1 MRTFTTLTASTLL
14 ASAALSFA
22 APVIPEGGAAL
33 LERDPKFKLPHFS
46 PKTVG
51 TVAQGVDT
59 ALQLGQ
65 FLNLTRR
72 GLELLAEREADFKIP
87 SGILGDIGH
96 GLDIGQDVSSLF
108 NFSLRDTE
116 LLEREPKVKLP
127 KLAPGTATAAAH
139 VGEAGFDL
147 AQLLNLTRRGLE
159 LLEREPKF
167 KLPKISPATIGHAA
181 QGADV
186 GLQIGQLLNLTG
198 RSVEL
203 LECEPKFKLP
213 KLSKLPSGTGS
224 ALGHIAGLGFDA
236 AQLFGSHDSASGS
249 TDTATADT
257 PDASSAADGNAT
269 DATQPQRRHMVR
281 RRSLKSCMA
290 ALNMNELD

>member
-1 MRTFTTLTASTLL
+1 MRTSTTLTASTLL
-14 ASAALSFA
+14 AFAAISSA
-22 APVIPEGGAAL
+22 APVISEGGAAL

-51 TVAQGVDT
+51 TAAQGADA
-59 ALQLGQ
+59 ALQLSQ

-72 GLELLAEREADFKIP
+72 GLELLAERESEFKIP

-96 GLDIGQDVSSLF
+96 GLDFGQDVSSLF

-116 LLEREPKVKLP
+116 LLEREPTVKLP
-127 KLAPGTATAAAH
+127 KLPPGTATAAAH
-139 VGEAGFDL
+139 VGELGFDFG
-147 AQLLNLTRRGLE
+147 QLLNLTRRGLE

-167 KLPKISPATIGHAA
+167 KLPKISPTTIGHVA

-186 GLQIGQLLNLTG
+186 GLQIGQLLNLTR

-203 LECEPKFKLP
+203 LEREPKIKLP
-213 KLSKLPSGTGS
+213 KLPKLPPGTGS
-224 ALGHIAGLGFDA
+224 ALGHLAGLGFDA
-236 AQLFGSHDSASGS
+236 GQLLGSHDSASGS
-249 TDTATADT
+249 TDPATADT
-257 PDASSAADGNAT
+257 PDASATDGNAT

-281 RRSLKSCMA
+281 RRSLKSRMA
-290 ALNMNELD
+290 ALDINELD